1 MNHYFTN
8 NENLKSEI
16 KKINVSIN
24 DIDYYFYTDNGVFSK
39 ERLDYGTEL
48 LIKTFKY
55 NNPQDKKILD
65 AGCGCGPI
73 GIYLSKL
80 GFNVTASDVNKR
92 ALHLTKKAL
101 KEQNLNANVIESDS
115 YTNINDKYDYIISNP
130 PIKAGKKVL
139 YDIIGGA
146 NDYLKKNGKLWVVI
160 RKDKGAL
167 SLIKDMRNIYDKI
180 DIVEKKKGYYIIV
193 FDKK

>member
-16 KKINVSIN
+16 RKVEVVINSIN
-24 DIDYYFYTDNGVFSK
+24 YYFYTDNGVFSK
-39 ERLDYGTEL
+39 GKLDYGTEVL
-48 LIKTFKY
+48 LKTFKY
-55 NNPQDKKILD
+55 NYPQDKKVLD
-65 AGCGCGPI
+65 IGCGCGPI

-80 GFNVTASDVNKR
+80 GFNVTMSDVNKR

-101 KEQNLNANVIESDS
+101 KEQSLNANVIESDS
-115 YTNINDKYDYIISNP
+115 YTNIDDKYDYVISNP
-130 PIKAGKKVL
+130 PIKAGKKIL
-139 YDIIGGA
+139 YDIVDGA
-146 NDYLKKNGKLWVVI
+146 SNFLNKDGQLWIVI

-167 SLIKDMRNIYDKI
+167 SLIKNMKNTYDKI

-193 FDKK
+193 FDK